1 MAPSD
6 RGAFNADSFYP
17 CLAQFGFFGLF
28 FFFAFWKRRLLAI
41 NGISDIRYY
50 KIAIMAFLCLAIEN
64 MGDTSYLSGR
74 GMVYFMLI
82 AMCLSQ
88 HEQKE
93 RLTRRRQQH
102 QEIQSRYDEPSL

>member
-1 MAPSD
+1 
-6 RGAFNADSFYP
+6 
-17 CLAQFGFFGLF
+17 
-28 FFFAFWKRRLLAI
+28 
-41 NGISDIRYY
+41 
-50 KIAIMAFLCLAIEN
+50 MAFLCLAIEN
-64 MGDTSYLSGR
+64 IGDTSYLSGR